1 MMQCYIGRTSSITSM
16 RALDIPLDMRHKPYN
31 LDETNSSY
39 VNEKEGTVIPDEVT
53 GWLPYYRY
61 TEDNGVE
68 SDANMRSLGWMRG
81 PMAYMYIG
89 QSKNSRRYPGCLRRI
104 LVKQQ
109 FEQGEYWVRFKTVLP
124 DNTSSEFYL
133 DYIELCPENVYNNP
147 MYLEDMF

>member
-1 MMQCYIGRTSSITSM
+1 M
-16 RALDIPLDMRHKPYN
+16 
-31 LDETNSSY
+31 
-39 VNEKEGTVIPDEVT
+39 T

-61 TEDNGVE
+61 TEDNGIE

-81 PMAYMYIG
+81 PMAYYYIG

-109 FEQGEYWVRFKTVLP
+109 FEQGEYWIRFKTVLP